1 MSSGALGGA
10 DVTVIICAYT
20 HDRWNDICDAIKSV
34 VRQSLKP
41 AECLVVVDHN
51 RPLADEL
58 TAFVWRC
65 DFQSMVTVIHSTGP
79 RGLSGARNSGVARAT
94 TAIVAFLDDDAAA
107 DREWLAELVAAYDS
121 DDVRGVGGHVR
132 PRWPDRV
139 RPGWFPSEFNWV
151 VGCSYTGSPTE
162 VAEVR
167 NFIGANMSL
176 RRDDVMAAEGFHTG
190 LGRVGKTPLGC
201 EETELC
207 IRIRQRRPGARMM
220 HVPAASVG
228 HRVSADRVTI
238 RYFLRRC
245 HAEGISKA
253 AVSGLVGSADGLQS
267 ERRYTMYVLPRGI
280 LGRLSRVVGTSAGVR
295 QRVDLAAQTVV
306 LAGGLLTTTFGYV
319 RGRTTGAAIPDRLTP
334 LHLRVVGDSYKVTDA
349 ASGGSK

>member
-1 MSSGALGGA
+1 MIGGTTSA
-10 DVTVIICAYT
+10 TRSNPLC
-20 HDRWNDICDAIKSV
+20 
-34 VRQSLKP
+34 RQSLKP

-65 DFQSMVTVIHSTGP
+65 DFQSMVTVIRAGP

-94 TAIVAFLDDDAAA
+94 TAAIVAFLDDDAAA

-121 DDVRGVGGHVR
+121 DDVRGDRRTR
-132 PRWPDRV
+132 PSAVADRV
-139 RPGWFPSEFNWV
+139 RPGWFPSRFNWV

-162 VAEVR
+162 VAEVQD
-167 NFIGANMSL
+167 FIGANMSL

-228 HRVSADRVTI
+228 HRVSADRVV
-238 RYFLRRC
+238 RYFLPVPR
-245 HAEGISKA
+245 G
-253 AVSGLVGSADGLQS
+253 GDLQS
-267 ERRYTMYVLPRGI
+267 GGVWTRR
-280 LGRLSRVVGTSAGVR
+280 
-295 QRVDLAAQTVV
+295 
-306 LAGGLLTTTFGYV
+306 
-319 RGRTTGAAIPDRLTP
+319 
-334 LHLRVVGDSYKVTDA
+334 
-349 ASGGSK
+349 